1 MKLYDR
7 DYTILTSD
15 EEAEFRL
22 LKGQEIVK
30 EVGTIKI
37 REPLFHKYPKAV
49 RHYISLFPNN
59 YMDFAELQKR
69 EELNN
74 KLACF
79 QQLLDSEDVNER
91 SILNFINQHRAYFI
105 IASLLSKYF
114 HFGHHA
120 TYLFPEFQL
129 GNSYQ
134 ADYLIIGQ
142 SSGGH
147 EFVFVE
153 LEAPKGNGI
162 ILIDGELGEVFRKG
176 KKQLRDWQGW
186 LDGYYSSLK
195 ETFNKSR
202 RADVPL
208 PDEFVTMDRSRLHFV
223 VIAGKRTN
231 FQIQNKTY
239 EIRRKERMETNF
251 LLLHYDN
258 LIDAATD
265 VIGKKTY

>member
-1 MKLYDR
+1 MKLYER
-7 DYTILTSD
+7 DYTILTPD
-15 EEAEFRL
+15 EEAEFRF
-22 LKGQEIVK
+22 LKEQEIVK
-30 EVGTIKI
+30 EVSNKF
-37 REPLFHKYPKAV
+37 RKPLFHKYSKAV

-59 YMDFAELQKR
+59 YMDAFELQEH

-74 KLACF
+74 KLASF
-79 QQLLDSEDVNER
+79 QQLLNSEDANER
-91 SILNFINQHRAYFI
+91 SILNFISEYRAYFI

-114 HFGHHA
+114 DFGHHA

-134 ADYLIIGQ
+134 ADYLIIGRG
-142 SSGGH
+142 SGGH
-147 EFVFVE
+147 QFVFVE

-162 ILIDGELGEVFRKG
+162 ILTDGELGEVFRKG
-176 KKQLRDWQGW
+176 KKQSRDWQGW

-202 RADVPL
+202 RADASL
-208 PDEFVTMDRSRLHFV
+208 PDEFVMMDRSRLHFV

-231 FQIQNKTY
+231 FQNKTY
-239 EIRRKERMETNF
+239 EIRRKERMETNI

-265 VIGKKTY
+265 VIGRKTY

>member
-1 MKLYDR
+1 MNLYDT
-7 DYTILTSD
+7 DYTILTPD
-15 EEAEFRL
+15 EEEKIRL
-22 LKGQEIVK
+22 LEEQEVIK
-30 EVGTIKI
+30 KIGNIKI
-37 REPLFHKYPKAV
+37 TEPLFYKYPKAI
-49 RHYISLFPNN
+49 RHYMSLFPNN
-59 YMDFAELQKR
+59 YMDFAELQER
-69 EELNN
+69 EELKD

-79 QQLLDSEDVNER
+79 QKLLESEDVNER
-91 SILNFINQHRAYFI
+91 SILKFISEYRAYFI
-105 IASLLSKYF
+105 VASLLNYF
-114 HFGHHA
+114 DFGHHA

-134 ADYLIIGQ
+134 ADYLIIGRG
-142 SSGGH
+142 SGGH
-147 EFVFVE
+147 QFVFVE

-162 ILIDGELGEVFRKG
+162 ILTDGELGEVFRKG

-202 RADVPL
+202 RADALL

-223 VIAGKRTN
+223 VIAGKRNN
-231 FQIQNKTY
+231 FTNKTY
-239 EIRRKERMETNF
+239 EIKRRENMDTNI

-258 LIDAATD
+258 LIDAATN